1 MVQSTKPKNVAKTT
15 DWEPHLPLS
24 VLGRLSKLSSNQK
37 IFDGSI
43 PRDQE
48 ALIKAGCNHKL
59 TYQKHDQKKDNT
71 KQRKRKII
79 WFTRKPDTE
88 LSNEFSKIKDN
99 KRSAKITWKI
109 LGRPRDITQAVE
121 DVHCA

>member
-43 PRDQE
+43 PRYQE

-59 TYQKHDQKKDNT
+59 TYQKQQQKKNT
-71 KQRKRKII
+71 H
-79 WFTRKPDTE
+79 
-88 LSNEFSKIKDN
+88 NN
-99 KRSAKITWKI
+99 AKEKSFGLNPHIVKM
-109 LGRPRDITQAVE
+109 LTQK
-121 DVHCA
+121 